1 MLENYTNEHF
11 ADMQNDTDF
20 LIALHQEVADLI
32 AKNLGETMGQFAQKN
47 YLSLLLYYS
56 GGVIGE
62 EFPEMSVSEIKKLV
76 EVYRPRFHKLVKEI
90 VHYLL
95 KDFEDNCDEYMKIF
109 ELGIYHGQFVKEEP

>member
-62 EFPEMSVSEIKKLV
+62 ELPEMSVSEIKKLV
-76 EVYRPRFHKLVKEI
+76 EVYRPRFHKLVQEI
-90 VHYLL
+90 MHPLL
-95 KDFEDNCDEYMKIF
+95 KDFEENCDKYMQVF
-109 ELGIYHGQFVKEEP
+109 EQGIYYGQFVKEEP

>member
-32 AKNLGETMGQFAQKN
+32 AKNLGATMGQFAQKN

-62 EFPEMSVSEIKKLV
+62 ELPEMSVSEIKKLV

>member
-47 YLSLLLYYS
+47 YLSLLLCFQFTYAVVGFHHLLRLYEY
-56 GGVIGE
+56 GLTCCT
-62 EFPEMSVSEIKKLV
+62 LV
-76 EVYRPRFHKLVKEI
+76 
-90 VHYLL
+90 VH
-95 KDFEDNCDEYMKIF
+95 NAS
-109 ELGIYHGQFVKEEP
+109 

>member
-1 MLENYTNEHF
+1 
-11 ADMQNDTDF
+11 
-20 LIALHQEVADLI
+20 
-32 AKNLGETMGQFAQKN
+32 
-47 YLSLLLYYS
+47 
-56 GGVIGE
+56 
-62 EFPEMSVSEIKKLV
+62 MSVSEIKKLV

>member
-62 EFPEMSVSEIKKLV
+62 ELPEMSVSEIKKLV
-76 EVYRPRFHKLVKEI
+76 GVYRPRFHKLVKEI